1 MIIKL
6 LNGLSTNLAWFSLEI
21 QIKILWYP
29 EKTNFR
35 EDCESKK
42 IVNLNKWW
50 QFKIYLLNFTKL
62 NLSKQF
68 TITVK
73 F

>member
-21 QIKILWYP
+21 QIKIRWYP

-35 EDCESKK
+35 EDCARK
-42 IVNLNKWW
+42 
-50 QFKIYLLNFTKL
+50 
-62 NLSKQF
+62 
-68 TITVK
+68 
-73 F
+73 